1 MSEPESALRVAPLPL
16 QPLRWASVLSA
27 AFYYR
32 FPYRIRGWGG
42 LPRKRGPTLLVA
54 NHQHEVESAVLISDL
69 TIASISWRYPIFTVS
84 SRRMWEPGFFAERIP
99 WLSSVLRMLNFGWLF
114 SSIGLQPIENELHER
129 PFVSVAYVLQDL
141 HGDLDADVV
150 FSERARAR
158 LPATVQ
164 RIGDLLRAEHFVVS
178 RTRVKL
184 TDVLE
189 PYRKDLIQ
197 FTRAQVEA
205 DLQHFENLQR
215 AGSTIFL
222 APEGDYSGDGKMQR
236 MRGSLSRL
244 APLAQIWLAGISYDP
259 FVGRRLSMLYRV
271 GKADTDIPLDL
282 QLKRIRPVTTSALLG
297 TWLHE
302 RGEQPFTAQ
311 EALRAIEA
319 SITALPSVLFVEPEL
334 RSNPDR
340 LTRRALQGLLQL
352 DIAELDK
359 DGVTYRLKPQ
369 RVHAQFPR
377 TPNIIEYLYNFH
389 RETLD
394 GANAA

>member
-1 MSEPESALRVAPLPL
+1 LRVAPLPL

-27 AFYYR
+27 SFYYR
-32 FPYRIRGWGG
+32 FPYRIRGWGC
-42 LPRKRGPTLLVA
+42 LPRRRGPTLLIS
-54 NHQHEVESAVLISDL
+54 NHQHEIESAVLIADL
-69 TIASISWRYPIFTVS
+69 TIATISWRYPIFTVS

-129 PFVSVAYVLQDL
+129 PFVSVAYVLQGL
-141 HGDLDADVV
+141 HGDLDAEAV
-150 FSERARAR
+150 FTERARAR
-158 LPATVQ
+158 LPKTVK
-164 RIGDLLRAEHFVVS
+164 RVGDLLRAEHFTAG
-178 RTRVKL
+178 RLRVKL

-189 PYRKDLIQ
+189 PYRKEIIQ

-259 FVGRRLSMLYRV
+259 LVGRRLSMLYRI
-271 GKADTDIPLDL
+271 GKAEPDIPLDL

-302 RGEQPFTAQ
+302 RGERHFTAQ
-311 EALRAIEA
+311 EAQHAIDA
-319 SITALPSVLFVEPEL
+319 ALAALPRVLFVEPEL
-334 RSNPDR
+334 RSNPNR
-340 LTRRALQGLLQL
+340 LTRRALHGLLAL
-352 DIAELDK
+352 DIAELD
-359 DGVTYRLKPQ
+359 GAAYRLKPH
-369 RVHAQFPR
+369 RVHPQFPR
-377 TPNIIEYLYNFH
+377 TADIIEYLYNFH

-394 GANAA
+394 GANVL